1 MVLGGY
7 TWLLSISS
15 SEQTS
20 GLYCDLLLGT
30 DTSAHCRCTGMGLPK
45 PTRLSLTQFP
55 NSCSFS
61 QPQSQWFSSCIDH
74 LSKDRLDLNHTG
86 IFLARVQ
93 NLINLYQAWERA
105 TYPDKM
111 TAIYMC
117 FAALADCWAVTL
129 GSHLGPRDTK
139 ALPSLSAE
147 NFPKTQ
153 STLSLQQQTLGSLSF
168 SVTSE
173 TPSIWSPFFP
183 FTVILQSQSSQKPPP
198 GKCIYFAPS
207 GRLQNREMC
216 ISNAKAKSVQ
226 AVFFGFLWITTLVEC
241 KEKTQA
247 FALGRDKDKG
257 ATREPGT
264 HVA

>member
-74 LSKDRLDLNHTG
+74 LSKDKLDLNHTG

-139 ALPSLSAE
+139 ALPSLSAK
-147 NFPKTQ
+147 NFPQNTEHPLTPAADIRISLILSYQ
-153 STLSLQQQTLGSLSF
+153 WDTLNMITFFSLYSYTPA
-168 SVTSE
+168 SVFSE
-173 TPSIWSPFFP
+173 T
-183 FTVILQSQSSQKPPP
+183 SS
-198 GKCIYFAPS
+198 
-207 GRLQNREMC
+207 R
-216 ISNAKAKSVQ
+216 
-226 AVFFGFLWITTLVEC
+226 
-241 KEKTQA
+241 
-247 FALGRDKDKG
+247 
-257 ATREPGT
+257 
-264 HVA
+264 